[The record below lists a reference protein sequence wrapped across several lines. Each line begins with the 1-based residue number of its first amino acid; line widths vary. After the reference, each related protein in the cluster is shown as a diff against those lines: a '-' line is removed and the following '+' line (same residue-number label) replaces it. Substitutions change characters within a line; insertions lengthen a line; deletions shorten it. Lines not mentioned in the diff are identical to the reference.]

1 MNTTNP
7 LLIPSHLPN
16 KAPAFDTIRE
26 EHFEPAVNAAIAEA
40 RAHVDA
46 IIHNPAPATFE
57 NTIEGLETAGET
69 LGVVTSIFYNQL
81 SANGNDA
88 LQALSEK
95 IGPVQ
100 ANFSSDIILNDKLFA
115 RVKAVHDSAPTL
127 NLTQEQKTLL
137 ENTYKDFV
145 RGGALLDAQKKAR
158 LRELNEEMSN
168 LGPVFANNVKKSAE
182 SFELWIDDA
191 KDLEGIPQLAIDQ
204 ACEEAIEKGQP
215 QKWLFTLDFP
225 SYQPF
230 ITYAKNRNLREK
242 IWRAFS
248 NRAFGDAYDNTDLVL
263 KIVRLRHERAQLLG
277 YPTYAHFVLERR
289 MAQTPETVMHF
300 LTDLRDRYKQGALKD
315 LEALRA
321 FAKKCDGIDDLKP
334 WDVGY
339 YSEKLQEDLYHF
351 SSEDLRPYFPLD
363 RVLKGT
369 FEHFSKLFDLTFVEN
384 KSYPTWHKDVI
395 AYDVTRGKDGAFIGT
410 LYADFYPRLG
420 KKPGAW
426 MTSYRDQGLFFGQVE
441 RPVTAIVCNFT
452 KPTSDTPSLLNFD
465 EVLTLFHEMGHAT
478 HGLLAQGRYASLSG
492 TNVLWDFVELPSQIQ
507 ENWLYEEETL
517 NSFAAHYQTG
527 EKIPAALIQKL
538 RDSQN
543 FMKGWMGLRQ
553 MAYSLLDMTWH
564 MTDPATITD
573 VASFED
579 TAVKD
584 SALFP
589 RMGGPISAS
598 FSHIFAGG
606 YAAGYYSYK
615 WAEVLDADAFEF
627 FLERGLYN
635 QEVAQKYADEVLA
648 KGGTQPPEI
657 LYRNF
662 RGRDADFKALL
673 RREGLIDTEK
683 AA

>member
-7 LLIPSHLPN
+7 LLTVSTLPN
-16 KAPAFDTIRE
+16 KAPAFDVIRE
-26 EHFEPAVNAAIAEA
+26 EHYEPAVEAAIAQA
-40 RAHVDA
+40 RAQIDR
-46 IIHNPAPATFE
+46 IIHNTAPPTFE
-57 NTIEGLETAGET
+57 NTIEALETAAET
-69 LGVVTSIFYNQL
+69 LGMVTSIFYNQL
-81 SANGNDA
+81 SANGTDT
-88 LQALSEK
+88 LQTLAEK

-100 ANFSSDIILNDKLFA
+100 ANFSSDIILNEKLFA
-115 RVKAVHDSAPTL
+115 RIKSVYDSRAHL
-127 NLTQEQKTLL
+127 NLTTEQMTLL
-137 ENTYKDFV
+137 DHSYKDFV
-145 RGGALLDAQKKAR
+145 RGGALLDEEKKSR
-158 LRELNEEMSN
+158 LRQLNEEMSN
-168 LGPVFANNVKKSAE
+168 LGTIYANNVKKSSE
-182 SFELWIDDA
+182 VFELWITDP
-191 KDLEGIPQLAIDQ
+191 KDLDGVPKLAVDQ
-204 ACEEAIEKGQP
+204 ACEEAIEKGKPDQ
-215 QKWLFTLDFP
+215 WLFTLDFP

-230 ITYAKNRNLREK
+230 VTYAKNRHLREK

-277 YPTYAHFVLERR
+277 YDTYAHFVLERR
-289 MAQTPETVMHF
+289 MAQTPDTAMNF
-300 LTDLRDRYKQGALKD
+300 LTDLRDRYKKGAVKD
-315 LEALRA
+315 LENLRA
-321 FAKKCDGIDDLKP
+321 FAKKLDGIDDLKP
-334 WDVGY
+334 WDVAY
-339 YSEKLQEDLYHF
+339 YSEKLQEELYHF

-369 FEHFSKLFDLTFVEN
+369 FEHFSKLFDLKFVEN
-384 KSYPTWHKDVI
+384 KSYPTWHKDVV
-395 AYDVTRGKDGAFIGT
+395 AYDVVRGKDSAFVGT
-410 LYADFYPRLG
+410 FYADFYPRTG

-426 MTSYRDQGLFFGQVE
+426 MTSYREQGLFHGNIE

-452 KPTSDTPSLLNFD
+452 KPTSDTPSLLTFD

-478 HGLLAQGRYASLSG
+478 HGLLARGHYSSLSG

-507 ENWLYEEETL
+507 ENWLYESETL

-527 EKIPAALIQKL
+527 EKIPSELIQKL
-538 RDSQN
+538 RASQN

-553 MAYSLLDMTWH
+553 MAYSLLDMKWH
-564 MTDPATITD
+564 MTDPATIDD

-579 TAVKD
+579 DAMKD

-589 RMGGPISAS
+589 RLGGPASAS

-635 QEVAQKYADEVLA
+635 QEVAQKYADEILA
-648 KGGTQPPEI
+648 KGGVEPPDV

-662 RGRDADFKALL
+662 RGRDADFNALL
-673 RREGLIDTEK
+673 RREGLIEPEK